1 MKMFKEKLIKYY
13 DKITPEQLDK
23 LEVYYILLAE
33 HSKQYNLT
41 AIKEEDEI
49 VIKHYYDSLLFYDV
63 LELAEGAQLKVID
76 MGTGAGFPGLVAAI
90 MNESCHFTLV
100 DSVGKKINF
109 IKIVVDQLQ
118 LKNVTAIHA
127 RSEAMGQDPEYRES
141 YDIGV
146 ARSVA
151 YLPALSEY
159 LLPLIKLN
167 GRMIVTKEYPY
178 EKELADSSKALKVL
192 GGRLVK
198 EQTYE
203 LPLYG
208 NKRVF
213 LAFTKVKKTPA
224 EYPRREGIPTR
235 KPI

>member
-1 MKMFKEKLIKYY
+1 MFKEKLIKYY
-13 DKITPEQLDK
+13 QNITPEQLEM
-23 LEVYYILLAE
+23 LEEYYILLKD
-33 HSKQYNLT
+33 HSSQYNLT

-49 VIKHYYDSLLFYDV
+49 VIKHFYDSLIFNEA
-63 LELAEGAQLKVID
+63 LEIVNEADLNILD

-100 DSVGKKINF
+100 DSVGKKVNF
-109 IKIVVDQLQ
+109 IKIVVEQLK
-118 LKNVTAIHA
+118 LKNVKAIHA
-127 RSEAMGQDPEYRES
+127 RSEALGQDPTYRETF
-141 YDIGV
+141 DVGI

-159 LLPLIKLN
+159 LLPLIRLG
-167 GRMIVTKEYPY
+167 GRMIVTKEAPY
-178 EKELADSSKALKVL
+178 VEELTDSNKALKIL
-192 GGRLVK
+192 GGKLVK
-198 EQTYE
+198 ENIYE
-203 LPLYG
+203 LPVYG

-213 LAFTKVKKTPA
+213 LTFIKDKKTPL

>member
-1 MKMFKEKLIKYY
+1 MFKDKLINFYKNL
-13 DKITPEQLDK
+13 TPAQLEM
-23 LEVYYILLAE
+23 LEEYYILLVE

-49 VIKHYYDSLLFYDV
+49 VIKHFYDSLIFYDT
-63 LELAEGAQLKVID
+63 LELVDGAEMNVLD

-90 MNESCHFTLV
+90 MNKSCHFTLV
-100 DSVGKKINF
+100 DSVGKKVNF
-109 IKIVVDQLQ
+109 IKIVVDK
-118 LKNVTAIHA
+118 LKLTNVIALHA
-127 RSEAMGQDPEYRES
+127 RSEALGQDPVYRES
-141 YDIGV
+141 FDIGV

-159 LLPLIKLN
+159 LLPLIKLD
-167 GRMIVTKEYPY
+167 GRMIVTKEFPY
-178 EKELADSSKALKVL
+178 EEELTDSTKALKVL
-192 GGRLVK
+192 GGKLDK
-198 EQTYE
+198 EQAYE
-203 LPLYG
+203 LPVYG

-213 LAFTKVKKTPA
+213 LNFLKDRKTPI

>member
-1 MKMFKEKLIKYY
+1 MFKDKLNNYY
-13 DKITPEQLDK
+13 KNITPEQLEM
-23 LEVYYILLAE
+23 LEEYYILLKE

-49 VIKHYYDSLLFYDV
+49 VIKHFYDSLIFYDAIDI
-63 LELAEGAQLKVID
+63 LNKSELNIVD

-90 MNESCHFTLV
+90 MNQSCHFTLV
-100 DSVGKKINF
+100 DSVGKKVNF
-109 IKIVVDQLQ
+109 IKVVADHLK
-118 LKNVTAIHA
+118 LKNVEALHT
-127 RSEAMGQDPEYRES
+127 RSEVLGQDSQYRETF
-141 YDIGV
+141 DVGI

-159 LLPLIKLN
+159 LLPLIKLD
-167 GRMIVTKEYPY
+167 GRMIVTKEAPY
-178 EKELADSSKALKVL
+178 EEELSDSSKALKIL
-192 GGRLVK
+192 GGKLVK
-198 EQTYE
+198 EDIYE
-203 LPLYG
+203 LPVYG

-213 LAFTKVKKTPA
+213 LTFNKDKKTPS

>member
-1 MKMFKEKLIKYY
+1 MLKDKLIKYY
-13 DKITPEQLDK
+13 QNITPEQLDM
-23 LEVYYILLAE
+23 LEEYYILLRD
-33 HSKQYNLT
+33 HSSKYNLT

-49 VIKHYYDSLLFYDV
+49 VIKHFYDSLIFNEA
-63 LELAEGAQLKVID
+63 LELLDKSDLNIVD

-90 MNESCHFTLV
+90 MNNSCNFTLV

-109 IKIVVDQLQ
+109 IKIVVEHLK
-118 LKNVTAIHA
+118 LKNVEAIHT
-127 RSEAMGQDPEYRES
+127 RSEALGQDPDYRETF
-141 YDIGV
+141 DIGI

-167 GRMIVTKEYPY
+167 GIMIVTKEAPY
-178 EKELADSSKALKVL
+178 ENELSDSAKALKVL
-192 GGRLVK
+192 GGKLNK
-198 EQTYE
+198 EQLYE
-203 LPLYG
+203 LPVFG
-208 NKRVF
+208 NKRVLLTF
-213 LAFTKVKKTPA
+213 SKEKKTPS